1 MLSNQGRGIIS
12 QYELL
17 VGLACLTFSTEADC
31 EKFIAMHTTK
41 VPELLERGLLEIT
54 WVRASPD
61 SVLMFVI
68 FETKE
73 KGDLL
78 FSEMSKWREQY
89 DFKITDT
96 IVFDGDVIQQLR
108 KQ

>member
-1 MLSNQGRGIIS
+1 
-12 QYELL
+12 
-17 VGLACLTFSTEADC
+17 
-31 EKFIAMHTTK
+31 
-41 VPELLERGLLEIT
+41 
-54 WVRASPD
+54 
-61 SVLMFVI
+61 MFVI

-78 FSEMSKWREQY
+78 FKEMSEWREQY

-108 KQ
+108 KK

>member
-1 MLSNQGRGIIS
+1 MRN
-12 QYELL
+12 LL
-17 VGLACLTFSTEADC
+17 PCTLP
-31 EKFIAMHTTK
+31 KF
-41 VPELLERGLLEIT
+41 PNFLERGLLEIT
-54 WVRASPD
+54 WVRASPE

-68 FETKE
+68 FELRK
-73 KGDLL
+73 KVIYFL
-78 FSEMSKWREQY
+78 EMSEWREQY

>member
-1 MLSNQGRGIIS
+1 
-12 QYELL
+12 
-17 VGLACLTFSTEADC
+17 
-31 EKFIAMHTTK
+31 MHTTK
-41 VPELLERGLLEIT
+41 VHELLERGLLEIT
-54 WVRASPD
+54 WVRASPEY
-61 SVLMFVI
+61 VLMFVI

-78 FSEMSKWREQY
+78 FKEMSEWREQY
-89 DFKITDT
+89 YFKITDT

>member
-1 MLSNQGRGIIS
+1 
-12 QYELL
+12 
-17 VGLACLTFSTEADC
+17 
-31 EKFIAMHTTK
+31 MHTTK

-61 SVLMFVI
+61 PVLMFII

-78 FSEMSKWREQY
+78 FKIMSEWREQY

>member
-1 MLSNQGRGIIS
+1 
-12 QYELL
+12 
-17 VGLACLTFSTEADC
+17 
-31 EKFIAMHTTK
+31 MHTTK

-54 WVRASPD
+54 WVRASPA

-78 FSEMSKWREQY
+78 FNEMSKWREKY

-96 IVFDGDVIQQLR
+96 IVFDGDVIQQLK

>member
-1 MLSNQGRGIIS
+1 M
-12 QYELL
+12 
-17 VGLACLTFSTEADC
+17 
-31 EKFIAMHTTK
+31 
-41 VPELLERGLLEIT
+41 
-54 WVRASPD
+54 RASPE
-61 SVLMFVI
+61 SALMFVI

-78 FSEMSKWREQY
+78 FSEMSKWREQD

-96 IVFDGDVIQQLR
+96 IVFDGNVIQQLR

>member
-1 MLSNQGRGIIS
+1 MSVGRVGMLN
-12 QYELL
+12 
-17 VGLACLTFSTEADC
+17 FFTEADC

-54 WVRASPD
+54 WVRASPE

-73 KGDLL
+73 
-78 FSEMSKWREQY
+78 
-89 DFKITDT
+89 T
-96 IVFDGDVIQQLR
+96 III
-108 KQ
+108 

>member
-1 MLSNQGRGIIS
+1 
-12 QYELL
+12 
-17 VGLACLTFSTEADC
+17 
-31 EKFIAMHTTK
+31 
-41 VPELLERGLLEIT
+41 
-54 WVRASPD
+54 
-61 SVLMFVI
+61 MFVI

-78 FSEMSKWREQY
+78 FNEMSKWREKY

>member
-1 MLSNQGRGIIS
+1 MSVGR
-12 QYELL
+12 
-17 VGLACLTFSTEADC
+17 VGMFNFFTEADC

-54 WVRASPD
+54 WVRASPE

-78 FSEMSKWREQY
+78 FKMSEWRNN
-89 DFKITDT
+89 T
-96 IVFDGDVIQQLR
+96 ILKSQIPSYLTAMLFNN
-108 KQ
+108 

>member
-1 MLSNQGRGIIS
+1 MRIMSVGR
-12 QYELL
+12 
-17 VGLACLTFSTEADC
+17 VGMFNFFTEADC

-54 WVRASPD
+54 WVRASPA

-78 FSEMSKWREQY
+78 FKEMSEWREQY

>member
-1 MLSNQGRGIIS
+1 MSIDR
-12 QYELL
+12 
-17 VGLACLTFSTEADC
+17 VGMFNFFSTEADC
-31 EKFIAMHTTK
+31 EKFIAMNTTK

-54 WVRASPD
+54 WVRASPE

-78 FSEMSKWREQY
+78 LSEMSEWREQY

-96 IVFDGDVIQQLR
+96 VIFDGNVIQQLR

>member
-1 MLSNQGRGIIS
+1 MSVGR
-12 QYELL
+12 
-17 VGLACLTFSTEADC
+17 VGMFNFFTKADC

-41 VPELLERGLLEIT
+41 VPELFERGLLEIT
-54 WVRASPD
+54 WVRASPA

-78 FSEMSKWREQY
+78 FNEMSKWREKY

>member
-1 MLSNQGRGIIS
+1 MSVGRVGIFNS
-12 QYELL
+12 
-17 VGLACLTFSTEADC
+17 FTEAEC

-41 VPELLERGLLEIT
+41 VPKLLERVLLEIT

-61 SVLMFVI
+61 SFLMFVI
-68 FETKE
+68 FETKG

-96 IVFDGDVIQQLR
+96 IVFDVDVIQQLR

>member
-1 MLSNQGRGIIS
+1 MSVGR
-12 QYELL
+12 
-17 VGLACLTFSTEADC
+17 VGMFNFFTEADC

-54 WVRASPD
+54 WVRASPE
-61 SVLMFVI
+61 SILMFVI

-78 FSEMSKWREQY
+78 FKEMSEWRAQIPSY
-89 DFKITDT
+89 LTAMLFNN
-96 IVFDGDVIQQLR
+96 
-108 KQ
+108 

>member
-1 MLSNQGRGIIS
+1 MSVGRFGM
-12 QYELL
+12 
-17 VGLACLTFSTEADC
+17 FNFFTETDC

-41 VPELLERGLLEIT
+41 VPELLKRGLLEIT

-78 FSEMSKWREQY
+78 FS
-89 DFKITDT
+89 
-96 IVFDGDVIQQLR
+96 
-108 KQ
+108 